1 MGGFRTRRLIVGVD
15 PGLNCGLAILA
26 LDGVPLL
33 IESHRGWSLEKV
45 IERITGVGEPTIISS
60 DVSPAPSFLRKLS
73 RKLNAVLFE
82 PVISMGSEEKHKL
95 AQTYVER
102 YGIRVENAHEVDAL
116 AAAIKAYQHYKNKFE
131 QVDIRLK
138 EMGIDLPPDDV
149 KDLVARG
156 CSIARAIKILREP
169 AIAKEPITRAV
180 RGAVTSRER
189 MRAIIEELT
198 ARLMLEKERSRRL
211 RIANRELQ
219 AKIRTLE
226 MEVEGLKEALDRARS
241 EQTAQIRREREYQRL
256 VEEIGL
262 LKGRISELEAQIE
275 FYRQM
280 ISRLQQV
287 GELES
292 RDGLILLKPIETFT
306 REGLEKAFRIYNVRV
321 GDVVFILD
329 PSGGGPTT
337 AERLARRGVKA
348 VVIRG
353 VMSHQALEVFEKYYV
368 PVISADRINIRWI
381 DGLPY
386 TDPEEIK
393 RIIKCGDVIKSSDE
407 LRMLKTIIDEH
418 LREIGGKS

>member
-1 MGGFRTRRLIVGVD
+1 MGTRRLIVGVD

-26 LDGVPLL
+26 LDGAPLL
-33 IESHRGWSLEKV
+33 VESHRGWSLEKV
-45 IERITGVGEPTIISS
+45 IERIIGVGEPTIISS

-116 AAAIKAYQHYKNKFE
+116 AAAVKAYQHYKNKFE
-131 QVDIRLK
+131 QVDTRLK

-149 KDLVARG
+149 KNLVARG
-156 CSIARAIKILREP
+156 YSIARAIKILREP
-169 AIAKEPITRAV
+169 EMAKEPIMAV
-180 RGAVTSRER
+180 RGAATPKER
-189 MRAIIEELT
+189 MKAVVEELT
-198 ARLMLEKERSRRL
+198 ARLMLERERSRRL
-211 RIANRELQ
+211 RAANRELQ
-219 AKIRTLE
+219 AKIRALE
-226 MEVEGLKEALDRARS
+226 MEIEGLREALDRARS

-256 VEEIGL
+256 VEEIGF
-262 LKGRISELEAQIE
+262 LKARIAELEAQIE
-275 FYRQM
+275 SYRQM
-280 ISRLQQV
+280 ISRLQQI

-292 RDGLILLKPIETFT
+292 RDGLIMLKPIEAFT
-306 REGLEKAFRIYNVRV
+306 REGLEKAFRLYNIRV
-321 GDVVFILD
+321 GDVAFILD

-337 AERLARRGVKA
+337 AERLARRGIKA
-348 VVIRG
+348 VVMRG
-353 VMSHQALEVFEKYYV
+353 AMSHQALEVFEKYYV
-368 PVISADRINIRWI
+368 PVIPADKINIRWI

-393 RIIKCGDVIKSSDE
+393 RIIKSGDVIRSSDD

-418 LREIGGKS
+418 LKEIEGES

>member
-1 MGGFRTRRLIVGVD
+1 M
-15 PGLNCGLAILA
+15 LA

-256 VEEIGL
+256 VEEISL

-353 VMSHQALEVFEKYYV
+353 VMSHQA
-368 PVISADRINIRWI
+368 
-381 DGLPY
+381 
-386 TDPEEIK
+386 
-393 RIIKCGDVIKSSDE
+393 
-407 LRMLKTIIDEH
+407 
-418 LREIGGKS
+418 